1 MKIKTILF
9 DLDGTIVNSEAGIY
23 NSIKYLSNETKN
35 EALINFIDLINKLQ
49 ELISTKEPEEFLKEL
64 IKELEYFNI
73 LRKEQ
78 NSKKK
83 INNVYTLLE
92 MIKTDNDLTPK
103 MKIIEFINNL
113 YLDATK
119 EIDKGYI
126 KLMTIHQ
133 AKGLEYKIVILAGC
147 NNGLIPSTKTN
158 LDEERRVFYVAIT
171 RAKERLYLL
180 SGRRRL
186 TNGEYKDYQ
195 ISPFIL
201 DIEKTLIN
209 FN

>member
-1 MKIKTILF
+1 MDSIHLFFVIFIKLILW
-9 DLDGTIVNSEAGIY
+9 VS
-23 NSIKYLSNETKN
+23 
-35 EALINFIDLINKLQ
+35 
-49 ELISTKEPEEFLKEL
+49 
-64 IKELEYFNI
+64 
-73 LRKEQ
+73 
-78 NSKKK
+78 
-83 INNVYTLLE
+83 
-92 MIKTDNDLTPK
+92 DN
-103 MKIIEFINNL
+103 
-113 YLDATK
+113 
-119 EIDKGYI
+119 GYI
-126 KLMTIHQ
+126 KLMTIYQ

-147 NNGLIPSTKTN
+147 NNGLIPSAKTN